1 MPRTLNR
8 RAAFKSAPSKLATLT
23 RRFHHRCTS
32 DCRSLR
38 FLFFSF
44 LSLCRSVILFL
55 VFSPA
60 VVFIFFVRPFESNTE
75 ATTGWKIRLNTD
87 VFRLPTVRLYEA
99 TAATFDRAFALANR
113 SKEFGETRV
122 NLLRAYICTYYIGA
136 G

>member
-23 RRFHHRCTS
+23 RRFHHRCTRIAAAPTLS
-32 DCRSLR
+32 P
-38 FLFFSF
+38 LFFP
-44 LSLCRSVILFL
+44 LSLCRSVFLFL

-60 VVFIFFVRPFESNTE
+60 VVFIFFVRPFESNRSND
-75 ATTGWKIRLNTD
+75 RLENSAKH
-87 VFRLPTVRLYEA
+87 RRIPLANVRLYEA
-99 TAATFDRAFALANR
+99 TAETFDRAFALANR